1 MLRIPCFPYTTHGIH
16 MIVCLHSLRSQL
28 FVIIEQFETWSVCN
42 LSRFHFR
49 RLLMGTSVCVQ
60 TTILHEMQCIHFQKW
75 HLSKMPT
82 RIWYSWD
89 LLIFSAASRENQCR
103 IIGNYKSA
111 WYNIFIKCI
120 LYTLGFIYSTFAVDK
135 WYENLANAYYLWAWC
150 WYEHNVCAPE
160 NKSQISSYA

>member
-1 MLRIPCFPYTTHGIH
+1 
-16 MIVCLHSLRSQL
+16 
-28 FVIIEQFETWSVCN
+28 
-42 LSRFHFR
+42 
-49 RLLMGTSVCVQ
+49 MGTSVCVQ

-135 WYENLANAYYLWAWC
+135 WYENLANAYYLWAGVDTSIMFVLQKIRAKLVPMHRQWPRELFFSIQLL
-150 WYEHNVCAPE
+150 WACAVGFA
-160 NKSQISSYA
+160 SYFTDITSTSMLIWKNLIVHSFSEL